1 MTMEPETRKPRVL
14 AVSSGGGHWVQLLRL
29 RPAFEDCEVSYATVR
44 DGYRADVPDQC
55 FHRIPDCNRW
65 HPVALMHSTLAIAR
79 LVLGLRPDVVVT
91 TGAAPGFLA
100 ARIGKLAGARVV
112 WIDSIANV
120 RELSLSGSRAGT
132 FADLWLTQ
140 WPHLAASRGCD
151 YRGNVL

>member
-1 MTMEPETRKPRVL
+1 M
-14 AVSSGGGHWVQLLRL
+14 QLLRL

-44 DGYRADVPDQC
+44 DSYRADVPGQI
-55 FHRIPDCNRW
+55 FHRIPDCNRH
-65 HPVALMHSTLAIAR
+65 HPLALARSAVAILR
-79 LVLGLRPDVVVT
+79 LVLRLHPDVVVT

-100 ARIGKLAGARVV
+100 ARIGKRSGARVV

-140 WPHLAASRGCD
+140 WPHLAASCNCD